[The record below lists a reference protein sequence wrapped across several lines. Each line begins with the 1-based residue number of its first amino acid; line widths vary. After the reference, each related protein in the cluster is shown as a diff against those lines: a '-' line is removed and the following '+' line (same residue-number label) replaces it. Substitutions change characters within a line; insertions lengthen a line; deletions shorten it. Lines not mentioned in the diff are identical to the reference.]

1 MLSNQ
6 LTWFVSISELEGVE
20 IQKEL
25 RSRNLER
32 LQQAHLTEDLVSNLN
47 ISRIYIISRKPV

>member
-6 LTWFVSISELEGVE
+6 LTWFVSVSELEGVE

-47 ISRIYIISRKPV
+47 ISRINIISR